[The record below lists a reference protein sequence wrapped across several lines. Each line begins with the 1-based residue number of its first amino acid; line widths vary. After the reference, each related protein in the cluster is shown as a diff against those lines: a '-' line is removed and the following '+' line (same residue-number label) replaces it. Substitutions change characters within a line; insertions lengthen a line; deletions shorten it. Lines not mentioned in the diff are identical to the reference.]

1 MAIGLS
7 SDCMRMVPLSAV
19 NCAPLPGLTH
29 VYTLECNYNTSRV
42 VNKLA
47 HPHAP
52 EGTDQN
58 RSLSPQ
64 PPLRELHP
72 KYEPVGK
79 WCLIGLDCHYASSI
93 QSAKP
98 STWHAVGKSLMAS
111 DWA

>member
-1 MAIGLS
+1 
-7 SDCMRMVPLSAV
+7 
-19 NCAPLPGLTH
+19 

-72 KYEPVGK
+72 KYAP
-79 WCLIGLDCHYASSI
+79 DC
-93 QSAKP
+93 
-98 STWHAVGKSLMAS
+98 
-111 DWA
+111 D

>member
-1 MAIGLS
+1 
-7 SDCMRMVPLSAV
+7 MRVLTTAPF
-19 NCAPLPGLTH
+19 PLPGLTH

-72 KYEPVGK
+72 KYAP
-79 WCLIGLDCHYASSI
+79 DC
-93 QSAKP
+93 
-98 STWHAVGKSLMAS
+98 
-111 DWA
+111 D

>member
-1 MAIGLS
+1 MVIGLHAHADGTAERCDGRQS
-7 SDCMRMVPLSAV
+7 SPQRMPVLTTAPP
-19 NCAPLPGLTH
+19 PLPGLTH

-72 KYEPVGK
+72 KYAP
-79 WCLIGLDCHYASSI
+79 DC
-93 QSAKP
+93 
-98 STWHAVGKSLMAS
+98 
-111 DWA
+111 D

>member
-19 NCAPLPGLTH
+19 MGTPLPGLTH

-79 WCLIGLDCHYASSI
+79 WCLIGLDCHCASSI
-93 QSAKP
+93 QSTSRARG
-98 STWHAVGKSLMAS
+98 TLWGSL
-111 DWA
+111 